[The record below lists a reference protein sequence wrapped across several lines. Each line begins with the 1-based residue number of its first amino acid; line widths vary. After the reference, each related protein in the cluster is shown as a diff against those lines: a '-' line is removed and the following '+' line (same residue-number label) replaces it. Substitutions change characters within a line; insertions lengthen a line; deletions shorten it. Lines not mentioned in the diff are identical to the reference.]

1 MKGLS
6 YRSLNERRLILI
18 FGIERNG
25 TKSHFII
32 GITGCYAG
40 AGATHLAIAL
50 ANLCGSKYKAATAYL
65 EFHKRDEIRLLMTDA
80 TLPYA
85 QKENR
90 CRTYFR
96 IHDVDYYP
104 ATGRD
109 EFPALLNLGY
119 RYLVL
124 DFGSLSEADL
134 TEFLRCDKKIII
146 GSVAPWKMDNFR
158 NCQKLLNQKISSG
171 EGCIYLMRTGKPHT
185 FHSISGRS
193 PIVLRKVPLI
203 QNPFRIE
210 KELFPVLQELLD

>member
-1 MKGLS
+1 
-6 YRSLNERRLILI
+6 
-18 FGIERNG
+18 
-25 TKSHFII
+25 
-32 GITGCYAG
+32 
-40 AGATHLAIAL
+40 
-50 ANLCGSKYKAATAYL
+50 
-65 EFHKRDEIRLLMTDA
+65 MTDA

-146 GSVAPWKMDNFR
+146 GSVAPP
-158 NCQKLLNQKISSG
+158 
-171 EGCIYLMRTGKPHT
+171 GKWT
-185 FHSISGRS
+185 ISGTARS
-193 PIVLRKVPLI
+193 CLTRKY
-203 QNPFRIE
+203 
-210 KELFPVLQELLD
+210 LQEKAASIL